1 MEFDNIE
8 AIKAVVAAGL
18 GQSVIP
24 GQAIAT
30 PAARGDLIVRP
41 LQPPRSYTY
50 ALIHRR
56 DRPLDDASKIVM
68 KELATLGK
76 KQAIARGQAHARGNT
91 HFTGLRFEE
100 IANGSINANLP

>member
-1 MEFDNIE
+1 MPVAPAGGPEFDNIE

-24 GQAIAT
+24 GQAVAT
-30 PAARGDLIVRP
+30 PATRRGLIVRP
-41 LQPPRSYTY
+41 LHPPLSYAF

-56 DRPLDDASKIVM
+56 DRPLDDAAKIVM

-76 KQAIARGQAHARGNT
+76 DERPRA
-91 HFTGLRFEE
+91 
-100 IANGSINANLP
+100 S